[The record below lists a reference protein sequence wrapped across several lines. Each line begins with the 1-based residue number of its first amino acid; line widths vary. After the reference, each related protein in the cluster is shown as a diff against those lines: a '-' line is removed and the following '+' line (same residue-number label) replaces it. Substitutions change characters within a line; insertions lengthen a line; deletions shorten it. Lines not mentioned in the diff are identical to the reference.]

1 MTEDTS
7 RPVVA
12 VLDYGSGNVHSAV
25 KALVAAGADAR
36 LTADRGLVA
45 PRFATGAGA
54 SSSAALPGARGVKQW
69 QA

>member
-45 PRFATGAGA
+45 DADAPLAM
-54 SSSAALPGARGVKQW
+54 PGHG
-69 QA
+69 